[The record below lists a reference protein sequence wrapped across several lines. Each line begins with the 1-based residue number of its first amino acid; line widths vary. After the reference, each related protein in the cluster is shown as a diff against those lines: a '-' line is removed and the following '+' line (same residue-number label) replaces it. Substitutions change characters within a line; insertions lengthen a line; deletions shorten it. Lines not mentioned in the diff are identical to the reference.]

1 MFNLKS
7 LLLAILISI
16 FIFFE
21 SLNCNY
27 FLLNTIAALYS
38 IYLLLTLYKKE
49 LYFAGFFT
57 GIIWFW
63 WVGYSF
69 IYYEL
74 SYMIPIVI
82 ILIGAV
88 YGLLFYFGGF
98 FSNPFLRA
106 GYFYIVSFI
115 DILGFNWFKLEL
127 PFVNSYL
134 GISKVEFFFIVL
146 ATALLVYFIEKNRFK
161 LSIWIYSTLIVIL
174 ALINITSNKNIE
186 NSKLDIE
193 MVTTDVAQN
202 EKWDFAIRDRYI
214 LKYISMIDKAIEDNK
229 DLIVFPETAF
239 PVVLNDNKRVED
251 MLLER
256 SKSISI
262 ITGALYIKD
271 GLFYNST
278 YLFENGSVE
287 VAHKVVLVPF
297 GEAVPLPE
305 KLRDWI
311 NDSFYN
317 GAKDYETAEMP
328 TTFNIKGEKFRSAIC
343 YEATTDEIY
352 ENLDTKY
359 AIAISNNAWFVP
371 STQPDLQRVLLRYY
385 AKKYNIL
392 IYSITN
398 KSKSGIIRP

>member
-214 LKYISMIDKAIEDNK
+214 LKYISMIDKAIENNK